1 MALNCTEAVR
11 KALGGEPLSKELEAE
26 MAKEVKRLI
35 KKHADLGK
43 ANVVDGVM
51 DDLAASADELE
62 IAKRVKRR
70 NAALNARKKIE
81 GIQYIRN
88 VWGDN
93 PIDGLRA
100 MLRSHATPR
109 FNAGNSVARA
119 QVARADFYI
128 ASLYTELAKKKLW
141 KVFTK
146 GDMDVDIHRAMWQLD
161 SEAPDMAGIP
171 RDAVVIAKEIK
182 KINEYTRQQANRH
195 GAAIGTLDGYVSSR
209 STDGAKVSTKRE
221 EWVQFMEENLDFTKT
236 FADVTD
242 PVKIRKLLEE
252 MRTEFI
258 ASSHIAFD
266 KPPSTSALGGFGNVA
281 KGLSHKRVLHFKTP
295 EAEAGYAVE
304 FGSGNLS
311 KNVMFHLDRMG
322 ADTAIMEHLGPNAK
336 GNLDAIFDAV
346 RKDLKRAQDDKTLAK
361 LNTYQSFVDNDL
373 WKHIDGT
380 SRAIENAPVA
390 RASSIMVAIQQTSS
404 LGSALLSMVSD
415 IGFVAAEADYQ
426 GQNFLGSMGN
436 SVKSLVSGLPT
447 GEKRQVLTSLSVL
460 SDGIRGS
467 VIERFSSG
475 DLLPGKVAGG
485 VQQFFKWTG
494 IQFWPDRL
502 RDGFVLSMSNHIANN
517 TKHKFAALPMEMQRT
532 LKLSGFDEN
541 TWDNVLRQATR
552 KADGL
557 DYFSPETLDDI
568 PDDAFNSVLTNQG
581 VKPTAARVTALKQEL
596 GEKIRTMFQNRAI
609 NAVIEGDVQT
619 RATLVGGR
627 GLGSWD
633 RTIRAAVTMF
643 KTFPVAAI
651 EKPVARFVKGMDESG
666 KFTTSGFV
674 GLAKMFTTLTALGYI
689 SMAAKDLAKGIEP
702 RDPKDP
708 KTWMAAFVQGGGA
721 GLIGDF
727 LFGETNRFGGG
738 IVSTLAG
745 PVAGDIGR
753 LHDLYRRALDGD
765 DTAATAFKFVLSNTP
780 GNNIWYTKAA
790 MDYLIMNEIQEHLNP
805 GYLRRMEKRL
815 EKNNEQQF
823 FLPPSQQ

>member
-11 KALGGEPLSKELEAE
+11 KALGGESLSKELEE
-26 MAKEVKRLI
+26 QMSKEVQRLI
-35 KKHADLGK
+35 KKHEDLGK

-51 DDLAASADELE
+51 DDLTASMDDLE

-93 PIDGLRA
+93 PINGLRA

-128 ASLYTELAKKKLW
+128 ASLYTELAKKRLW

-146 GDMDVDIHRAMWQLD
+146 GDMDVDIYRATRQLD
-161 SEAPDMAGIP
+161 NESPDMTGIP
-171 RDAVVIAKEIK
+171 RNAVIIAKEIR
-182 KINEYTRQQANRH
+182 KINEYTRQQANKH
-195 GAAIGTLDGYVSSR
+195 GAAIGTLDGFVTSR
-209 STDGAKVSTKRE
+209 STDGAKVSTKRK

-236 FADVTD
+236 FVDVTD
-242 PVKIRKLLEE
+242 PIKIKKLLEE

-311 KNVMFHLDRMG
+311 KNIMFHLDRMG

-336 GNLDAIFDAV
+336 GNLDAIFDSI
-346 RKDLKRAQDDKTLAK
+346 RKDLKSAQDDKTLAK
-361 LNTYQSFVDNDL
+361 LNTYQNFVDKDL
-373 WKHIDGT
+373 WPHIDGS
-380 SRAIENAPVA
+380 SRAIENKPVA
-390 RASSIMVAIQQTSS
+390 RAASFVSAMQQTSS
-404 LGSALLSMVSD
+404 LGSAMLSMLSD
-415 IGFVAAEADYQ
+415 LGFVASEANYQ
-426 GQNFLGSMGN
+426 GQNFLGSIGG
-436 SVKSLVSGLPT
+436 SVKALLSGVPK
-447 GEKRQVLTSLSVL
+447 GEQREILTSLSIL

-502 RDGFVLSMSNHIANN
+502 RDGFTLSMSNHLANS
-517 TKHKFAALPMEMQRT
+517 TKSSYAKLPKEMQRI
-532 LKLSGFDEN
+532 LKLAGFDEN

-552 KADGL
+552 KADGV
-557 DYFSPETLDDI
+557 DYFTPEVLDDI
-568 PDDAFNSVLTNQG
+568 SDDAFNSVLTNQG
-581 VKPTAARVTALKQEL
+581 VKPTAARVTALKEEL
-596 GEKIRTMFQNRAI
+596 GEKIRTMFQDRAI

-627 GLGSWD
+627 GLGAWD

-651 EKPVARFVKGMDESG
+651 EKPVSRFVKGMDESG

-674 GLAKMFTTLTALGYI
+674 GLAKMFTTLTALGYV

-702 RDPKDP
+702 RDPNDP

-745 PVAGDIGR
+745 PVAGDISR

-765 DTAATAFKFVLSNTP
+765 DTAASAFKFILSNTP
-780 GNNIWYTKAA
+780 GNNIWYTRAA
-790 MDYLIMNEIQEHLNP
+790 MDYLIVNEIQEHLNP
-805 GYLRRMEKRL
+805 GYLRRMERRL
-815 EKNNEQQF
+815 KKNNDQQF